1 LSDSDLSYTFTCPSC
16 AGSFSILL
24 ERVPPVQA
32 RFRCPHCKQPMD
44 FPSRDEARVYARLQ
58 AEGNAAPATPGAAAA
73 TGSTPTPP
81 PVPVRPTHSPVSSDN
96 PAARTTTTL
105 TMEEPANPNEIVRI
119 RVAKTGFEADVY
131 DRRALRNLIRAGEI
145 DENDKLH
152 LDDGPPIAA
161 GDVPFLKS
169 LFSLRKTARVTPPV
183 CCRTHTDRVAHF
195 KCRENNRPL
204 CEDCAPEKKFGG
216 TTIRVCN
223 HCGGTAT
230 EMVQPGL

>member
-44 FPSRDEARVYARLQ
+44 FPSREEARVYARLQ
-58 AEGNAAPATPGAAAA
+58 AEGGAPPGTPAPAGASGA
-73 TGSTPTPP
+73 TASASTPP
-81 PVPVRPTHSPVSSDN
+81 PPSARATSSPSSA
-96 PAARTTTTL
+96 PSRASTTL
-105 TMEEPANPNEIVRI
+105 TLEEPHPNENVRI
-119 RVAKTGFEADVY
+119 RIMKTGFESDVY
-131 DRRALRNLIRAGEI
+131 DRKALRNLIRAGEI
-145 DENDKLH
+145 DEGDKVQV
-152 LDDGPPIAA
+152 DEGPQTPA
-161 GDVPFLKS
+161 GDIAFLKS
-169 LFSLRKTARVTPPV
+169 LFSLRKTARATPPT
-183 CCRTHTDRVAHF
+183 CCRSHTDRVAHF

-204 CEDCAPEKKFGG
+204 CEECAPEKKFGG

>member
-58 AEGNAAPATPGAAAA
+58 AEGNAAPATPGAAGA
-73 TGSTPTPP
+73 GSGPNTPP
-81 PVPVRPTHSPVSSDN
+81 PPSARPTSN
-96 PAARTTTTL
+96 PASSPSRPTSTGTL
-105 TMEEPANPNEIVRI
+105 TLEEPPNPNENVRI
-119 RVAKTGFEADVY
+119 RVAKTGFESDIF
-131 DRRALRNLIRAGEI
+131 DRRAVRNLIRAGEI

-152 LDDGPPIAA
+152 IDDGPATNA

-169 LFSLRKTARVTPPV
+169 LFSLRKTARVQPPT

-230 EMVQPGL
+230 EMVQPAF

>member
-1 LSDSDLSYTFTCPSC
+1 
-16 AGSFSILL
+16 
-24 ERVPPVQA
+24 
-32 RFRCPHCKQPMD
+32 MD

-58 AEGNAAPATPGAAAA
+58 AEGNAAPATPSAAPAGAAS
-73 TGSTPTPP
+73 GPHTPP
-81 PVPVRPTHSPVSSDN
+81 PSVRPTSN
-96 PAARTTTTL
+96 PASSPSRPTSTGTL
-105 TMEEPANPNEIVRI
+105 TLEEPSNPNENVRI
-119 RVAKTGFEADVY
+119 RVAKTGFESDIF

-152 LDDGPPIAA
+152 IDDGPATPA

-169 LFSLRKTARVTPPV
+169 LFSLRKTSRITPPT

-230 EMVQPGL
+230 EMVQPTL

>member
-1 LSDSDLSYTFTCPSC
+1 MSDAELSYTFTCPSC

-58 AEGNAAPATPGAAAA
+58 AEGNAAPARPAPVPSGA
-73 TGSTPTPP
+73 TPP
-81 PVPVRPTHSPVSSDN
+81 PPTRGTASN
-96 PAARTTTTL
+96 PASSPSRESSTL
-105 TMEEPANPNEIVRI
+105 TLDEAPNPNEHVRI
-119 RVAKTGFEADVY
+119 RVTKTGFESDVF
-131 DRRALRNLIRAGEI
+131 DRRAVRNLIRSGEI
-145 DENDKLH
+145 DENDKLQI
-152 LDDGPPIAA
+152 DEGPPVPA
-161 GDVPFLKS
+161 GEVPFLKS
-169 LFSLRKTARVTPPV
+169 LFSLRKTSRITPPT

-195 KCRENNRPL
+195 KCRENSRPL

-230 EMVQPGL
+230 EMVQPLA